1 MSNYLLLTIVCPDKP
16 GLVSSIT
23 AELFDLGINLGDANF
38 AVLGQGAEFT
48 AVLETP
54 PDLAVNHVEQALSGL
69 SALEQADIQLKPF
82 SYNALRGD
90 QLAATHH
97 ILLEGDDQP
106 GLVARLTELLIDY
119 SANIVRMDARTLQK
133 SKQQSYVIELWFW
146 VPADRAEACTS
157 AINNTAATLGMRC
170 HTNETV

>member
-1 MSNYLLLTIVCPDKP
+1 MSNHYLLTIVCPDKP
-16 GLVSSIT
+16 GLVASIT
-23 AELFDLGINLGDANF
+23 AELFDLGVNLGDANF

-54 PDLAVNHVEQALSGL
+54 VDLTIDHVEQALTDL
-69 SALEQADIQLKPF
+69 SALEEADIQLKPF
-82 SYNALRGD
+82 SYSALRGD

-119 SANIVRMDARTLQK
+119 SANIVRMDARKLQK
-133 SKQQSYVIELWFW
+133 AKQPSYIIELWFW
-146 VPADRAEACTS
+146 VPADRADACTS
-157 AINNTAATLGMRC
+157 AFINTAATLGMRC
-170 HTNETV
+170 QTNEAV